1 MAIQTGTTILTALHY
16 LFTHTHEEKVVAH
29 CLDLDLVVSG
39 TDIDK
44 AEERLN
50 AVVLAQISSCFTAG
64 NFAQLRF
71 KAPNSYWEALSEA
84 KDLSKK
90 HLEVEV
96 PPIVLPVERSV
107 VSLQVYRGEVMAMAA

>member
-1 MAIQTGTTILTALHY
+1 MANQIESTILTALHY
-16 LFTHTHEEKVVAH
+16 LFTHTREGKVVAH
-29 CLDLDLVVSG
+29 CLDLDIVTSG

-50 AVVLAQISSCFTAG
+50 ALVLAQISSCYTAG

-71 KAPNSYWEALSEA
+71 QAPNSYWQALSEA

-96 PPIVLPVERSV
+96 PPIVLPVQRSV
-107 VSLQVYRGEVMAMAA
+107 VSLQVYRGEVLAMAA